1 MSAELITAYVGIAT
15 ALGSAVWAVTRLI
28 ADRRQQREQEAKLA
42 GEQLQQRQAEER
54 RARQDRAAVLV
65 QQLGQT
71 TDPRARRW
79 TMAALAMYP
88 DDTLDLLLAAL
99 SDAEPE
105 DAAAIKLA
113 VSSIGPSAV
122 PAVVRAHRIA
132 AQIHRTSQ
140 ATQSVGDADDTG
152 GGRQSAD
159 TDGARRVIDSTR
171 ALVLALL
178 FQLDDEQRSQ
188 VDLADVDLSRVIL
201 KGAKLSLTR
210 FRKARLDGAV
220 LVSASLR
227 GASFRG
233 ASLDGAVLSRCNL
246 RDADLTG
253 ASGTIRAVHADF
265 TESRLD
271 YAQLMRST
279 LDGAQ
284 LAGASLKR
292 TRLDDASLPGA
303 TLTSTILDK
312 TGLRRAKARR
322 ISAARV
328 RANGADLS
336 HAVVDGGTMRD
347 AIFEDTRLVR
357 LSAPRLD
364 ATGSTFVNC
373 AAEGA
378 LLDQATLARCSFTG
392 CRLSGASLAK
402 AKLSGAV
409 FTSCSFFSASLAR
422 ANLRDAR
429 FLQCEFGNVDLTGV
443 NLDGV
448 VFEGC
453 TFADGSQLVIDNDS
467 WRTATLDASAS
478 EAFARASGE

>member
-15 ALGSAVWAVTRLI
+15 ALGSAIWAVTRLI

-88 DDTLDLLLAAL
+88 EDTLDLLLAAL

-113 VSSIGPSAV
+113 VSSIGPPAV
-122 PAVVRAHRIA
+122 PGVVRAHRIA
-132 AQIHRTSQ
+132 TQIHRTSQ
-140 ATQSVGDADDTG
+140 ATRPVDEAADGRPTADA
-152 GGRQSAD
+152 
-159 TDGARRVIDSTR
+159 DGARRVIDSTR
-171 ALVLALL
+171 ALVLSLL
-178 FQLDDEQRSQ
+178 FQLDDDQRSQ

-201 KGAKLSLTR
+201 KGSRLPLTR

-220 LVSASLR
+220 LIAASLR

-233 ASLDGAVLSRCNL
+233 ASLDGTVLSRCNL
-246 RDADLTG
+246 RGADLTG
-253 ASGTIRAVHADF
+253 ASGAIRAVHADL

-303 TLTSTILDK
+303 TLTAAVLDK

-322 ISAARV
+322 IYAAKV
-328 RANGADLS
+328 RASGADLS
-336 HAVVDGGTMRD
+336 HAVVDGGTMPD
-347 AIFEDTRLVR
+347 SLFEDTRLVR
-357 LSAPRLD
+357 LSAARLD

-373 AAEGA
+373 PAEGA
-378 LLDQATLARCSFTG
+378 LLDEATLARCSFTG

-402 AKLSGAV
+402 ASLSGAV

-429 FLQCEFGNVDLTGV
+429 FLQCEFGNVDLSGV

-453 TFADGSQLVIDNDS
+453 TFAEGSQLVVDNDS
-467 WRTATLDASAS
+467 WRTATLDATAS
-478 EAFARASGE
+478 EAFGRAAEGLAS